1 MVIGV
6 VHNGVH
12 RVVDRLNDNL
22 NKFNSKN
29 MSEVRIER
37 PAQVIKSVVK
47 PIDSSLKIK
56 IAQAFQEVVNKIKE
70 KHLS

>member
-1 MVIGV
+1 
-6 VHNGVH
+6 
-12 RVVDRLNDNL
+12 
-22 NKFNSKN
+22 